1 MLPIGFFIHK
11 SFTRSP
17 GFVRILRIFMCSK
30 LEEKH
35 QSEEE
40 VEEEEGEE
48 GAAAADASVK
58 VPVTASG

>member
-17 GFVRILRIFMCSK
+17 GFVRMLRVFMCSK

-40 VEEEEGEE
+40 EEE

-58 VPVTASG
+58 VSVTASG

>member
-17 GFVRILRIFMCSK
+17 GFVRMLRVFMCSK

-35 QSEEE
+35 QSEDEE
-40 VEEEEGEE
+40 EE
-48 GAAAADASVK
+48 GAAAADALVK
-58 VPVTASG
+58 VSVTASG

>member
-17 GFVRILRIFMCSK
+17 GFVRMLRVFMCSK

-35 QSEEE
+35 QSEDEE
-40 VEEEEGEE
+40 EE

-58 VPVTASG
+58 VSVTASG